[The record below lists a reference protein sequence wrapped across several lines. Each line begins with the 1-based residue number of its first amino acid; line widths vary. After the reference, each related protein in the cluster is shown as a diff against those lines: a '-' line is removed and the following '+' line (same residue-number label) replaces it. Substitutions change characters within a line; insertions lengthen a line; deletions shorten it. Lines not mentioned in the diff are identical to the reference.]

1 MMKRLCIGFVM
12 DPIASINPKKDT
24 TLALM
29 LEAQKR
35 GYRIFTMQPH
45 HLFLSEQGD
54 VSAIMQET
62 RVKDDIHQWF
72 TLESSE
78 NKALSDLDV
87 ILMRKDPPVDAAY
100 TIATHLLERA
110 QREGTPVIN
119 DPRSLRDLNEKLFAT
134 DFPQF
139 QPPTLITSSHDLIM
153 AFAKK
158 HGDIIL
164 KPLHGMGGT
173 SVFHIRPEDANLKVI
188 METLTGDGTRSIVA
202 QRFIPEIRDGDKRIL
217 MIKGEPYPYA
227 LARLPA
233 KGEIRANL
241 ASGGRGIGQP
251 LSERDHS
258 ICHTVGPAL
267 KSRGILFAGIDVIG
281 DYLTEINI
289 TSPTCVRE
297 LEKQYHT
304 NISGQILDAILE

>member
-1 MMKRLCIGFVM
+1 MKNALSIGFVM

-29 LEAQKR
+29 LEAQRR
-35 GYRIFTMQPH
+35 GYRIFIMQPH
-45 HLFLSEQGD
+45 HLFLNEQGQ
-54 VSAIMQET
+54 VSAIMQEAQ
-62 RVKDDIHQWF
+62 VKDDLHRWYELQS
-72 TLESSE
+72 TE
-78 NKALSDLDV
+78 NKPLSSLDV

-110 QREGTPVIN
+110 QQEGTRVVN

-134 DFPQF
+134 EFSQF
-139 QPPTLITSSHDLIM
+139 QPPTLITSSHELIKT
-153 AFAKK
+153 FANQ

-173 SVFHIRPEDANLKVI
+173 SVFHIRPEDANLRVI
-188 METLTGDGTRSIVA
+188 METLTDDGTRTIVA
-202 QRFIPEIRDGDKRIL
+202 QRFIPEIRNGDKRIL

-241 ASGGRGIGQP
+241 ASGGRGVGQP
-251 LSERDHS
+251 LSERDRF
-258 ICHTVGPAL
+258 ICSSVGPVL
-267 KSRGILFAGIDVIG
+267 KKRGILFAGIDVIG

-297 LEKQYHT
+297 LENQYHT